1 MPETQEVGPLNLLRP
16 LLLMSYATYYLVPTI
31 FDLLINFKFKT
42 FLHVDDFKD
51 AWFARFWAFFGPV
64 SRDFAAPAVMPLL
77 QNSAKGV
84 CLDIGPG
91 TGMWLYLFQRADN
104 PAITKIYGI
113 EPNLELHKTLREN
126 AVKAGIGTPTTSN
139 FRENHNMD

>member
-1 MPETQEVGPLNLLRP
+1 M
-16 LLLMSYATYYLVPTI
+16 
-31 FDLLINFKFKT
+31 
-42 FLHVDDFKD
+42 
-51 AWFARFWAFFGPV
+51 
-64 SRDFAAPAVMPLL
+64 AAPAVMPLL

-91 TGMWLYLFQRADN
+91 TGQWLYLFQRASN

-126 AVKAGIGTPTTSN
+126 AVNAGIGMEINAVNTIK
-139 FRENHNMD
+139 DLD